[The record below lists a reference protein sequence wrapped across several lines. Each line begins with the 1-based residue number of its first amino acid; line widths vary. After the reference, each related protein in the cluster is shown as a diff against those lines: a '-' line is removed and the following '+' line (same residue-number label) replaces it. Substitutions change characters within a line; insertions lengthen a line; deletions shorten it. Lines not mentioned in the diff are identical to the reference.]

1 MKMKMKEQ
9 IKKYTYIKKS
19 MEKYLIL
26 DVKIEN
32 VKEEVN
38 IIWNITIKW
47 DKEYD
52 EYDYVEENKIL
63 EKR

>member
-38 IIWNITIKW
+38 IIWNITIK
-47 DKEYD
+47 
-52 EYDYVEENKIL
+52 
-63 EKR
+63 